1 MMNLDQMTENAPLP
15 ESELPEILEP
25 DLDQE
30 MVPKAMLLAY
40 LAQNSRLTNRN
51 EALYQQ
57 NTKLKENAER
67 LEQRNEEFK
76 EHLTNFHDENRELR
90 KRIDNLIW
98 VKEAY
103 NREQAH
109 KATDWFLLLML
120 GAVLFLPPAFIV
132 ARLLGWL

>member
-1 MMNLDQMTENAPLP
+1 MMSLDQMTENAPLP

-30 MVPKAMLLAY
+30 MVPKVALQSLQSEY
-40 LAQNSRLTNRN
+40 TRLDKRFW
-51 EALYQQ
+51 ERYEQ
-57 NTKLKENAER
+57 NTKLKKDLAS
-67 LEQRNEEFK
+67 L
-76 EHLTNFHDENRELR
+76 HDENRELR
-90 KRIDNLIW
+90 KRIANLIW
-98 VKEAY
+98 VEESY

-120 GAVLFLPPAFIV
+120 GGVLGWASAFIV